1 MSCNNSSACAGAE
14 ADLVLRERIASFM
27 RGASIGITATEEGH
41 IPQLTELLP
50 RRTAV
55 YIAHG
60 PSATLDQVV
69 RTALTVQR
77 AGFVASPHIVARRID
92 VSFTLRKA
100 LDDLRA
106 GDVEQ
111 ILLVAGD
118 TTHAAGQFH
127 DTLDI
132 LATDLIAKCGIKQV
146 GVACHPEGHRTIANA
161 ILWNALRTKQEL
173 ARHTGIQM
181 HLVSQFSLHANALPD
196 WEAELERQG
205 ILLPIHAGIAGPTPL
220 SKLVKF
226 ALLCG
231 VADSLRTATRD
242 LNAGGGVTPLATHP
256 DQHVMQMMQLPLA
269 TRIVAPH
276 FFTLGATIE
285 TARWIKRVLA
295 GEFDVDPAGSHFRVE
310 S

>member
-1 MSCNNSSACAGAE
+1 MTCNNSSACAGAE
-14 ADLVLRERIASFM
+14 TDSVLRERIVRFM
-27 RGASIGITATEEGH
+27 RGASIGITPGDERH

-50 RRTAV
+50 RRTVV

-60 PSATLDQVV
+60 LSATLNQVV
-69 RTALTVQR
+69 RTALAVQR

-92 VSFTLRKA
+92 DSFTLRKA

-106 GDVEQ
+106 GGVEQ

-118 TTHAAGQFH
+118 TTYAAGQFH
-127 DTLDI
+127 DALDI
-132 LATDLIAKCGIKQV
+132 LATDLIAKCGIKQI
-146 GVACHPEGHRTIANA
+146 GVACHPEGQRTVGKTM
-161 ILWNALRTKQEL
+161 LWNALRTKQEF
-173 ARHTGIQM
+173 ARRTGIQM

-196 WEAELERQG
+196 WEGELERQG

-226 ALLCG
+226 AMLCG
-231 VADSLRTATRD
+231 VAASLRTATRD
-242 LNAGGGVTPLATHP
+242 SNAGGIATPLATHP
-256 DQHVMQMMQLPLA
+256 DQHVMHMMQLPLA

-295 GEFDVDPAGSHFRVE
+295 DQFDIDPAGSHFRVE